1 MELFKIPICDC
12 NYITKCGKVFSNKS
26 GRMVELKQTVQWKYY
41 AVSVWVGGKSTRRH
55 VHRLLALTFIP
66 NPLGKPEVNHK
77 DGDKLNNLLDNLE
90 WVTKKENAQHAQA
103 TGLSYEPKGEDNG
116 RALLTE
122 KEVLEIYNRLAS
134 GASNSELADEYGVS
148 RDVVAKI
155 KSRKSWRY
163 LLKDLPPIPV
173 KQKGK
178 SAKEEDILEVC
189 KMLEGG
195 INPTPIA
202 EALGISVDV
211 VYDVKRRRSFNR
223 ISKDFK
229 W

>member
-12 NYITKCGKVFSNKS
+12 NYITKCGKVFSNKR
-26 GRMVELKQTVQWKYY
+26 GRMVELTQTIQWKYY
-41 AVSVWVGGKSTRRH
+41 AVCVWVGGKSTRRH

-122 KEVLEIYNRLAS
+122 EEVLEIYSRLAS
-134 GASNSELADEYGVS
+134 GVANSELADEYGVS
-148 RDVVAKI
+148 RSVVMLI
-155 KSRKSWRY
+155 KSKKSWRH

-178 SAKEEDILEVC
+178 DATEGDILEVC
-189 KMLEGG
+189 KMLEEG

-202 EALGISVDV
+202 KSLGISVDV
-211 VYDVKRRRSFNR
+211 VYDVKRRRSFKR